1 MLRQDSAMVPG
12 DLPPNLSQQA
22 LPVPALMGR
31 AQIEVSLPTT
41 SPADRPRCS
50 QWVLRRLCTCTK
62 VVVCTSIVV
71 GVSHL
76 VLFAGFVLETERTAP
91 TYAMAGCSTV
101 AGFAG
106 VYLCFRAS
114 STHTRWT
121 AGFLLW
127 TWILGLVQTDGIQNI
142 QFLVGPGREDPRF
155 RLTKLSN
162 DILRPIQEVWLIL
175 LSVQRLNSLQS
186 SAEYEFIP
194 NLRRVFWAVGL
205 VYILGQVVG
214 MAVALTMPLPT
225 PMSRGVDFLQD
236 AIFCGFVWLCA
247 RILMAYEQ
255 VLRHLKE
262 AEAEATGLGER
273 ASAAAEAVRRSQRA
287 MRKETWGLMLA
298 FASTFGAYC
307 VARVLINF
315 NRFGELPYIL
325 MVVLLGNTLGSW
337 FLSNAHKLPRRAR
350 AEVKP
355 SKSKLPTRKAAKR
368 SRTVPQ
374 KSDDLDAWHQKVK
387 ELSVRGITAQALLQF
402 YQDLGHT
409 MPHYRPQVHTTLD
422 VVRQAIIPA
431 TQVRSCAFSC
441 IVSEPRFPDKMVTH
455 SWQNLFRDLVAAVIA
470 DAVGENSFEMV
481 AHLLEH
487 DAYILGRLMKQRHT
501 ANRVYW
507 ICAFAVNQHSAICEN
522 HDGDCDSLTGQVHPR
537 CRCRHPKIFS
547 NTPPLL
553 QVNNQSIYC
562 EMNKFDDM
570 MAMVAANKPSFSQ
583 VVAVDSRF
591 ILFRRAWCVA
601 ELVEAD
607 SAGLKQHVQVH
618 SRKVLKDN
626 EESLRTLKVED
637 MAASNAEDVDF
648 ILNRISDKRAFNKR
662 LQQLIFDDHGLL
674 SNWHQ
679 LDTLHQMHEIGNLL
693 KWIMADGGLGLVW
706 KYWVS

>member
-1 MLRQDSAMVPG
+1 MLICEGMARPIRGHLALNARGLSFDFDLSPEAETPG
-12 DLPPNLSQQA
+12 GA
-22 LPVPALMGR
+22 
-31 AQIEVSLPTT
+31 
-41 SPADRPRCS
+41 
-50 QWVLRRLCTCTK
+50 
-62 VVVCTSIVV
+62 
-71 GVSHL
+71 
-76 VLFAGFVLETERTAP
+76 
-91 TYAMAGCSTV
+91 
-101 AGFAG
+101 
-106 VYLCFRAS
+106 YLCLRAS
-114 STHTRWT
+114 SAHTRWT

-142 QFLVGPGREDPRF
+142 QFLVGPGREDPRL

-175 LSVQRLNSLQS
+175 LSVQRLDCLQS

-225 PMSRGVDFLQD
+225 PVSRGVDFLQD
-236 AIFCGFVWLCA
+236 AIFCGFVWLCG
-247 RILMAYEQ
+247 RILVAYVQ

-273 ASAAAEAVRRSQRA
+273 AMPACEAVRRAQRA
-287 MRKETWGLMLA
+287 MRKETWGLTLA
-298 FASTFGAYC
+298 FTSTFGAYS

-337 FLSNAHKLPRRAR
+337 FLSNAHKLPRRA
-350 AEVKP
+350 ATEVKP

-368 SRTVPQ
+368 SRTAPQ
-374 KSDDLDAWHQKVK
+374 MSADLDEWHEKVR

-402 YQDLGHT
+402 YQDLAHT

-422 VVRQAIIPA
+422 VVRQAIIPT

-481 AHLLEH
+481 ANHLEH
-487 DAYILGRLMKQRHT
+487 DTSILGRLMKQRHT
-501 ANRVYW
+501 ADRVYW

-522 HDGDCDSLTGQVHPR
+522 RDGDCDSWTGKAQG
-537 CRCRHPKIFS
+537 CKA
-547 NTPPLL
+547 NPPLL
-553 QVNNQSIYC
+553 R
-562 EMNKFDDM
+562 NKFDDM
-570 MAMVAANKPSFSQ
+570 MAMVAATGPLSKAHKPSFSQ
-583 VVAVDSRF
+583 LVAVDSRF
-591 ILFRRAWCVA
+591 VLFRRAWCVA

-637 MAASNAEDVDF
+637 MAASNADDVDF
-648 ILNRISDKRAFNKR
+648 ILNRISDKRVFNKR

-693 KWIMADGGLGLVW
+693 KWIMADGGLGLVL

>member
-205 VYILGQVVG
+205 VYVLGQVVG
-214 MAVALTMPLPT
+214 MAVVLAMPLPT

-273 ASAAAEAVRRSQRA
+273 ASAAAEAVRRAQRA
-287 MRKETWGLMLA
+287 MRKETWGLTLA

-409 MPHYRPQVHTTLD
+409 MPHYRPNGPVWGLD
-422 VVRQAIIPA
+422 FGP
-431 TQVRSCAFSC
+431 
-441 IVSEPRFPDKMVTH
+441 
-455 SWQNLFRDLVAAVIA
+455 
-470 DAVGENSFEMV
+470 
-481 AHLLEH
+481 
-487 DAYILGRLMKQRHT
+487 
-501 ANRVYW
+501 
-507 ICAFAVNQHSAICEN
+507 
-522 HDGDCDSLTGQVHPR
+522 
-537 CRCRHPKIFS
+537 
-547 NTPPLL
+547 
-553 QVNNQSIYC
+553 
-562 EMNKFDDM
+562 
-570 MAMVAANKPSFSQ
+570 
-583 VVAVDSRF
+583 
-591 ILFRRAWCVA
+591 
-601 ELVEAD
+601 
-607 SAGLKQHVQVH
+607 
-618 SRKVLKDN
+618 
-626 EESLRTLKVED
+626 
-637 MAASNAEDVDF
+637 
-648 ILNRISDKRAFNKR
+648 
-662 LQQLIFDDHGLL
+662 
-674 SNWHQ
+674 
-679 LDTLHQMHEIGNLL
+679 
-693 KWIMADGGLGLVW
+693 
-706 KYWVS
+706 